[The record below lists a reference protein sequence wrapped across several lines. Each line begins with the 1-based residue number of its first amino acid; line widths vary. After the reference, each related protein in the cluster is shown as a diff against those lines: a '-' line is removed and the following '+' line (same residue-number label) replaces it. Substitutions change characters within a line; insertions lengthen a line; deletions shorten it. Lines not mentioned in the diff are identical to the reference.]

1 MEPKIVEEH
10 VVPAVAKTTP
20 LVVTNF
26 AHPARNV
33 ERFGVQPTMKVADF
47 GAGSGAYTM
56 ELAKAVGSAGRV
68 YAVDVQKDLLRRIKN
83 NAELMG
89 LKNVDI
95 LWGDVEILG
104 STKIADKIIDL
115 VLISNLLFQ
124 LSDKSKP
131 LTEAR
136 RILKQNGKLVLI
148 DWSESFGGM
157 GPQPEDVVEKD
168 IAIELAKSAGFELLR
183 EFEAGAHHYGLIF
196 KAP

>member
-1 MEPKIVEEH
+1 MEEH
-10 VVPAVAKTTP
+10 IVPASAKRALPVA
-20 LVVTNF
+20 NF
-26 AHPARNV
+26 AQPSRNV
-33 ERFGVQPTMKVADF
+33 DKFGVQPTMKVADF

-56 ELAKAVGSAGRV
+56 ELAKAVGAGGRV

-83 NAELMG
+83 SAELMG
-89 LKNVDI
+89 FKNVDV
-95 LWGDVEILG
+95 LWSDVEILG

-136 RILKQNGKLVLI
+136 RILKQNGKLVVI

-157 GPQPEDVVEKD
+157 GPQKEDVVSKD
-168 IAIELAKSAGFELLR
+168 VAIGLAKSAGLEFVR

-196 KAP
+196 KAL